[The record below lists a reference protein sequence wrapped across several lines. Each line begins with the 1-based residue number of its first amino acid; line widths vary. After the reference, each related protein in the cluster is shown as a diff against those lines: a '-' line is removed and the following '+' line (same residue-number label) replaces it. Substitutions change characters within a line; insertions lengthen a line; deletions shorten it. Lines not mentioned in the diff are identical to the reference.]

1 MTCGGAA
8 LHQRRC
14 HATPH
19 QSPTCLILDVAGVG
33 DLERLVARLHCTSRG
48 ACARDAVVLYEDAA
62 RRRVAAL
69 VTALRGLQ
77 ACCTLPKGT
86 RATRV
91 CVYVYCLGL

>member
-1 MTCGGAA
+1 M
-8 LHQRRC
+8 
-14 HATPH
+14 
-19 QSPTCLILDVAGVG
+19 G

-77 ACCTLPKGT
+77 ACCTLLKGT
-86 RATRV
+86 CATCV
-91 CVYVYCLGL
+91 CLYVYCLGFRASCHSCQGFLQLILQKWPCCRP